1 MRKPLGRLAVA
12 VLASIAIP
20 LAIAPIAS
28 ASTPALA
35 TSSSSAS
42 SFKDNVATGIDL
54 PGGKGLLRIAS
65 SNGKPTN
72 ISSKDFD
79 VVDTYQAEEDGRY
92 WDVTVKMKDNKS
104 FKKDKVTTSWHCPG
118 HQPPPTKTTTKTT
131 KPTKSS
137 ETTKPTK
144 PTETTKPTKPT
155 ETTTTSPVNTPTE
168 TTTVAPTTTT
178 APAGGGGDVVNA
190 PVTPSAPSAGSTP
203 QVPFTPVGGVE
214 TGYGFLAS

>member
-1 MRKPLGRLAVA
+1 

-28 ASTPALA
+28 ASAPALA
-35 TSSSSAS
+35 TSSSSVGS
-42 SFKDNVATGIDL
+42 YKDNVATGIDL
-54 PGGKGLLRIAS
+54 PDGKGLLRIAS

-104 FKKDKVTTSWHCPG
+104 FKKDKVTSSWHCPG
-118 HQPPPTKTTTKTT
+118 HQPPPTKTPTKTT

-137 ETTKPTK
+137 ETTTPTK
-144 PTETTKPTKPT
+144 PTRTTAPPTKTTETTPPPVS
-155 ETTTTSPVNTPTE
+155 ETTTTVP
-168 TTTVAPTTTT
+168 ATTTT

-190 PVTPSAPSAGSTP
+190 PVVPSAPSAGATP